1 MVKTFSPK
9 TELPKITDERIDLL
23 EKLSNASGVSGDE
36 GAIRRIIRE
45 EIAAAAD
52 ELRTDVLGNLI
63 AVKKAKKAA
72 RRASWSPRIWT
83 KSDSC

>member
-36 GAIRRIIRE
+36 GAIRRIIE
-45 EIAAAAD
+45 VEI
-52 ELRTDVLGNLI
+52 G
-63 AVKKAKKAA
+63 
-72 RRASWSPRIWT
+72 RASCRERV
-83 KSDSC
+83 

>member
-36 GAIRRIIRE
+36 GAIRQIIRE
-45 EIAAAAD
+45 KITAF
-52 ELRTDVLGNLI
+52 L
-63 AVKKAKKAA
+63 A
-72 RRASWSPRIWT
+72 RIKDTVISRSG
-83 KSDSC
+83 